1 MLKPKTMPRFRRA
14 LALLISLCVAFVLC
28 PTPFA
33 NAAEQPAT
41 AVIIDASGSMLAED
55 AGGQTRMDAAKQA
68 TQALIR
74 ELPSEQKLALLTY
87 GTETGSGDEEKEA
100 GCRDVRTLVPLGGG
114 REDMENQIG
123 GLNPRGYTPIGAAL
137 LQAERELPKDGPRQ
151 IVLVSDGIDTC
162 APPPVCE
169 VAKEIRAR
177 GVDVVI
183 NVIGLN
189 VDEQARAE
197 LQCVAQAG
205 GGTYADAKDAASL
218 TEQLVL
224 KSTRS
229 LLKYEP
235 GGTPVSGTE
244 SPENAPLLEVGGL
257 QEGKPDPT
265 HYLDTS
271 IADKPLTYKINLQA
285 GERVALNYV
294 IFPPDVAGN
303 NLGEWSNTRVE
314 IRDAHGNRCMNDSS
328 QKNAAN
334 SFDTPMTGFAIS
346 AVPGNSATSKK
357 CEPGDFYINITREN
371 HFENAVELPMEFM
384 LWKLPDAT
392 TEATQDAT
400 APTDA
405 APALDFD
412 LADSAGSVP
421 SARGPS
427 HAQLV
432 QPGVYDAEIVPG
444 ETLWFK
450 VDVQEGQ
457 QLQLKVQAPPID
469 IEPTRNSTTS
479 ALLRDLKTTV
489 LSPVYSEVAVRAN
502 KGGETWSDIETVT
515 LSPTEEVKAMMQTPP
530 LLWGR
535 TSGAHEFHGNGLSG
549 EQYVGIRY
557 NTFYRSADEST
568 QSFPVKFKL
577 GIETLGEAGE
587 RPAFTY
593 SHSSG
598 TVASTSAEHVSTA
611 VNTQNSGSYSL
622 ISKVLLGLLGVGI
635 FAAIVLGA
643 FLLLR
648 RKH

>member
-1 MLKPKTMPRFRRA
+1 MLKPKTMPRFRQA

-28 PTPFA
+28 PMPFA

-55 AGGQTRMDAAKQA
+55 AGGQTRMDAAKEA

-100 GCRDVRTLVPLGGG
+100 GCRDVRTLVPLGGS
-114 REDMENQIG
+114 REDMANQIG
-123 GLNPRGYTPIGAAL
+123 GLNPRGYTPIGASL

-235 GGTPVSGTE
+235 GGTPVKGTE
-244 SPENAPLLEVGGL
+244 TPENAPQLEVGGL
-257 QEGKPDPT
+257 QDGKPDPT

-271 IADKPLTYKINLQA
+271 VADKPLTYKINLQA
-285 GERVALNYV
+285 GERVMLNYV

-303 NLGEWSNTRVE
+303 NVGSWSISRVE
-314 IRDAHGNRCMNDSS
+314 IRDANGNLCTDDRDHN
-328 QKNAAN
+328 NASN
-334 SFDTPMTGFAIS
+334 SFDKPMTGFAIFG
-346 AVPGNSATSKK
+346 APGNSATSKN

-371 HFENAVELPMEFM
+371 HFENAAELPMEFM
-384 LWKLPDAT
+384 LWKIPEATPDAT
-392 TEATQDAT
+392 PDTT
-400 APTDA
+400 TDTT

-412 LADSAGSVP
+412 LSDSAGSVP

-469 IEPTRNSTTS
+469 IEPARNNVT
-479 ALLRDLKTTV
+479 AGLLRDLKTTV
-489 LSPVYSEVAVRAN
+489 LSPVYSEVAVRGN

-568 QSFPVKFKL
+568 QSIPVKFKL
-577 GIETLGEAGE
+577 GIETLGEARE

-598 TVASTSAEHVSTA
+598 TAASTSTEHASTA
-611 VNTQNSGSYSL
+611 ASTQTNASYSL